1 MTTSPGKA
9 SKFLLVAACVL
20 ALAGCST
27 IKGWFGADEDDRPTE
42 PAQLVEFTPSAT
54 VSTIWSASAFFT
66 RGSLAP
72 WTIMSGVLI
81 FAT

>member
-20 ALAGCST
+20 ALGGCST

-42 PAQLVEFTPSAT
+42 PAELVEFTPSAT
-54 VSTIWSASAFFT
+54 VSKVWSAP
-66 RGSLAP
+66 RGLQTLTNGS
-72 WTIMSGVLI
+72 W
-81 FAT
+81 